1 MRFVITL
8 DDIIDIIV
16 ALFCLVLFC
25 WYAICVWLKSRKEK
39 REAQCKSK
47 YEDGGAEDDD

>member
-8 DDIIDIIV
+8 DDIIDIVI

-25 WYAICVWLKSRKEK
+25 WYAIAVWWDNKKKK
-39 REAQCKSK
+39 REAQRKSK
-47 YEDGGAEDDD
+47 YDDGGADNDD